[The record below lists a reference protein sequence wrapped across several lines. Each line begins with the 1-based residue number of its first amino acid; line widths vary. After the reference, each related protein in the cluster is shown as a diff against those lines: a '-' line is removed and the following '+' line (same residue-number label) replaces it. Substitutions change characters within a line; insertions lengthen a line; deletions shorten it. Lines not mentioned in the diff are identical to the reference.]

1 MGFSLLGHQ
10 GPTPRAGLS
19 VRSLLLQVGKPSIF
33 PSPSNPSSPAKLS
46 ACRYRFSYL
55 CRGSRDPPS
64 HLQIQRTKSQSREMP
79 SALRYWSKTLP
90 SANCRRAAC
99 PPLRPARARACVCVC
114 LCVCVCGSRR
124 NTARVWRGR
133 TTEGGCHTGA
143 GNVRVRVRACV
154 LGLELREVAKL

>member
-124 NTARVWRGR
+124 NTARGLARPHDRGWVSHRGR
-133 TTEGGCHTGA
+133 K
-143 GNVRVRVRACV
+143 RACPCARV
-154 LGLELREVAKL
+154 CVGIRA